1 MKWKEDGNKFFKKN
15 DLAAALSAYKYALDG
30 LEKRVVKDNT
40 PEIKKLM
47 VSLYQNTAMCSESM
61 NMRSATIQMSSLAI

>member
-30 LEKRVVKDNT
+30 LEKKW
-40 PEIKKLM
+40 
-47 VSLYQNTAMCSESM
+47 
-61 NMRSATIQMSSLAI
+61 